1 MNDRTDLPDPLPGE
15 TTGDPVDHPGAGGE
29 SVPAGGPAGTEPDS
43 TGPADGRAYPRTVGG
58 MAYLVMLAV
67 ACVGVLVVVLADWRI
82 GIRIFA
88 GVLVA
93 GALLRVALPSRD
105 AGMLAVRSKSVDAV
119 LLLGVGAALLLL
131 ASSIPDQPV

>member
-1 MNDRTDLPDPLPGE
+1 MSDRTDLPDPLPGDA
-15 TTGDPVDHPGAGGE
+15 TGDPVDHPRAGGE
-29 SVPAGGPAGTEPDS
+29 SVPAGDPVGTD
-43 TGPADGRAYPRTVGG
+43 PADGRAYPRTVGG

-88 GVLVA
+88 GVLVG
-93 GALLRVALPSRD
+93 GALLRVALPARD
-105 AGMLAVRSKSVDAV
+105 AGMLAVRGKSVDAV

>member
-1 MNDRTDLPDPLPGE
+1 
-15 TTGDPVDHPGAGGE
+15 
-29 SVPAGGPAGTEPDS
+29 
-43 TGPADGRAYPRTVGG
+43 